1 MATRLIFFYR
11 FCTEL
16 SIKFA
21 IDANFFGD
29 RRIIG
34 RNRFQKCFNL
44 YECKKMLQDFNTN
57 WYLHMHPAPSVLISL
72 LNPKKSIK
80 NNIFWTLIFNCKK
93 ARSMSLMTLNA
104 FLTHF
109 LVLCDGNFLQEKKRA
124 QFH

>member
-11 FCTEL
+11 FCTES

-80 NNIFWTLIFNCKK
+80 NNIFWTLIFNDVERVFF
-93 ARSMSLMTLNA
+93 AIQNY
-104 FLTHF
+104 LTHIYEHLSLF
-109 LVLCDGNFLQEKKRA
+109 IISCTFSNYSRSS
-124 QFH
+124 